1 MVHTLEAIRLGA
13 IGTISALITHELDA
27 IKSTPQMLV
36 SYESRPHTQT
46 VPVSVD
52 CGVSTRRLQPRRMS
66 SYKMRRADNM
76 SNALIVEGE
85 GASRRNYTALAIL
98 AMAFLCSVQKT
109 FPWIELPEGEELQR
123 KDLVLLKLWT

>member
-1 MVHTLEAIRLGA
+1 MP
-13 IGTISALITHELDA
+13 ISC
-27 IKSTPQMLV
+27 
-36 SYESRPHTQT
+36 ESRPHTQT

-85 GASRRNYTALAIL
+85 GASRSNYTTPAIL
-98 AMAFLCSVQKT
+98 PMAFLCSVQKT